1 MKVAGSSPA
10 VGLDRPGNEPFLAA
24 GGPANLS
31 SLPQRGAIDE
41 VPASSSENTFN
52 GINVGRNSTGN
63 LITGHQANGNG
74 SNGIVAVPGPTGN
87 RFEHN
92 SMHGNDI
99 FDANDQSWPSNVR
112 IGNDCLTDFP
122 AGMICGVRQAQ
133 PPWQRRDSTQQQTE
147 SRYCSRRG
155 AGIPVCADHRVAWD
169 DDQER
174 RRRRLLLGKGAV
186 LAHRLTHPLAAELD
200 ESQQRAPARQP
211 EHEAI
216 DVHHSRP

>member
-1 MKVAGSSPA
+1 M
-10 VGLDRPGNEPFLAA
+10 DRPGNEPFLAA

-147 SRYCSRRG
+147 SRCCSRGG

-186 LAHRLTHPLAAELD
+186 LVHSLTHPLAAELD
-200 ESQQRAPARQP
+200 E
-211 EHEAI
+211 
-216 DVHHSRP
+216 